1 LVQVFAQ
8 DALGGSF
15 PSAQTYVLA
24 EWWYGARKR
33 IPKDDRKCFDSLVV
47 LVCWLLW
54 KERNNRTFDRRVQTI
69 DDLLSRVIEEIM
81 SWYQA
86 EYKQLEL
93 AVAALGR
100 LTGRATITV

>member
-1 LVQVFAQ
+1 MHWEAV
-8 DALGGSF
+8 S

-33 IPKDDRKCFDSLVV
+33 IPKDDRKYFDSLVV

-54 KERNNRTFDRRVQTI
+54 KERNRTFDCRVQTI
-69 DDLLSRVIEEIM
+69 DDLLSRVAEEIM

-86 EYKQLEL
+86 GYKQLEL